1 METPAERGE
10 LIYIVDGGRKRKERM
25 MAYKFIAIGMGIGFV
40 IGALLTFFIVIKTA
54 VSTSHFAEK
63 LYVERQA
70 ALAMAA
76 EATNAYNLVGGKR
89 HNKNRRIITPAEFD
103 ARVGNNIGRRAKIAD
118 APEIEEVSS

>member
-25 MAYKFIAIGMGIGFV
+25 MAYKFIAIGMAIGFV

-70 ALAMAA
+70 ALAIAA
-76 EATNAYNLVGGKR
+76 EATNAYNNVGGKR
-89 HNKNRRIITPAEFD
+89 NNKNRRIISPAEFD
-103 ARVGNNIGRRAKIAD
+103 ASIGNDIGKRPNRGEA
-118 APEIEEVSS
+118 S